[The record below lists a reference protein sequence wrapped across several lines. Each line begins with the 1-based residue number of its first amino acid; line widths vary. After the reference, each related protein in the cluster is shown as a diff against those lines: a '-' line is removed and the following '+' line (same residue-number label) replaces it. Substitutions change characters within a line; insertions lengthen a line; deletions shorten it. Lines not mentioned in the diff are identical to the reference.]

1 MYQFAVVA
9 LLALALVKFVDFL
22 DSALPA
28 VSRFRSVLTFVLGI
42 VAVWAL
48 DYSLFEGFGI
58 ATRSR
63 DLGVVLTGFMVAGLT
78 VPWRA
83 MFGWLT
89 QNRATTDETLAG
101 TGHMRAA

>member
-22 DSALPA
+22 DGALPA
-28 VSRFRSVLTFVLGI
+28 VSGFRSVLTFVLGI

-63 DLGVVLTGFMVAGLT
+63 DMGMVLTGFMVAGLT

-83 MFGWLT
+83 IFGWLT
-89 QNRATTDETLAG
+89 QHRATTDETLAG
-101 TGHMRAA
+101 SGQMRAA